1 MNRAVAPPPQRQD
14 KPQHVNIVTIGLH
27 LIDRWFELHML
38 QPSRAARSIMSRY
51 SGFQDD
57 RTLHVLIHEMLQFL
71 EIPSSPAYM
80 TSVDCRQFHDP
91 DRCRGI
97 NHVGYNAEI
106 IERIVNHG
114 TFEGFIQRQCKFF
127 ITMLQ
132 NWHHGEP
139 SPTIVFICNKGRHR
153 SVAVGHIFR
162 HIAKASG
169 WVPRTMNL
177 MQDCQGVCEAPAA
190 SQGFRWHLCVNNLSK
205 SHCEIGRRRLASI
218 FGVVMWSEATS
229 CVGRDVR
236 HVLLLLLVPR
246 AFLKGSPLGTTGS
259 RNYTRIAHGRHLN
272 RS

>member
-51 SGFQDD
+51 AGFQDD
-57 RTLHVLIHEMLQFL
+57 RTLHILIHEMLQFL

-114 TFEGFIQRQCKFF
+114 TFDGVHPKAVQVLHHHVAKLAPWGALSHYRLH
-127 ITMLQ
+127 LQ
-132 NWHHGEP
+132 
-139 SPTIVFICNKGRHR
+139 
-153 SVAVGHIFR
+153 
-162 HIAKASG
+162 
-169 WVPRTMNL
+169 
-177 MQDCQGVCEAPAA
+177 
-190 SQGFRWHLCVNNLSK
+190 
-205 SHCEIGRRRLASI
+205 
-218 FGVVMWSEATS
+218 
-229 CVGRDVR
+229 
-236 HVLLLLLVPR
+236 
-246 AFLKGSPLGTTGS
+246 
-259 RNYTRIAHGRHLN
+259 
-272 RS
+272 